1 MEFNLFGFKTRIEV
15 IVACLLLGSFIGTS
29 LFCSCVSMPK
39 LKESFENLGSDLGYM
54 MGNDIDNSVTKSKSQ
69 NINSNVICQ
78 KNRQLYDVLF

>member
-39 LKESFENLGSDLGYM
+39 LKESFENIGANLGYV
-54 MGNDIDNSVTKSKSQ
+54 MGNDIDNSVTKSQ
-69 NINSNVICQ
+69 NISSNMICQ
-78 KNRQLYDVLF
+78 QKRQLYDVLF